1 MKNENI
7 YKLFEIKKGELE
19 KAKKYLTKVFGSEER
34 LELARKIFR
43 LRYNLIG
50 NRFYSEENASDP
62 VQKQAVYTSNQC
74 LKILFGKIEEEILWK
89 LEAYD
94 CLKSHVR
101 VLKDYSNIDNAIL
114 VNDYTSTGE
123 DNYERIAIASF
134 TKLKGDVA
142 YEYLM
147 LIDSYCESD
156 YIDSDYKPSEEK
168 QKKINSYW
176 KQNGYL

>member
-7 YKLFEIKKGELE
+7 YKLFEIKNGELE
-19 KAKKYLTKVFGSEER
+19 KAKKYLAKVFGSEER

-43 LRYNLIG
+43 QRYDLVG

-62 VQKQAVYTSNQC
+62 TQKQAVYTSNQC
-74 LKILFGKIEEEILWK
+74 LKILFGKIEEEILWQ

-94 CLKSHVR
+94 CLKSHVG
-101 VLKDYSNIDNAIL
+101 VLKNYSNIDNAVL
-114 VNDYTSTGE
+114 VNDYAFTS
-123 DNYERIAIASF
+123 DNDHEHIAIASF
-134 TKLKGDVA
+134 TKFKDDIS

-156 YIDSDYKPSEEK
+156 YINSDYKLSEEE